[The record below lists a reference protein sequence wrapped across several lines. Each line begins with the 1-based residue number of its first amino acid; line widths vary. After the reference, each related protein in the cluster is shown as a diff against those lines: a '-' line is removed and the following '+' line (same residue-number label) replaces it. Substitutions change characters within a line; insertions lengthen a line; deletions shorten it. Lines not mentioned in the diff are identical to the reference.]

1 MSGTEGSRFLPDY
14 LSAVPDRWHVVLRPV
29 WLILLTLTLLLDISG
44 TVYNLRD
51 AYSNDPHFA
60 RIGLV
65 SEIENDGS
73 VTIENQPSGD
83 GKAPDLPPLSR
94 IVAIDGEAVP
104 RDTRVWEL
112 AGKLKRPDNARI
124 DLTVRRPN
132 GERVERTFVADPA
145 NLVET
150 GPSATIPRDWRIGIR
165 VAFSLATCLALIA
178 CAVLLYRRRARD
190 PVALLLSFS
199 FLLFAGT
206 IDPPLVMWLAIGL
219 GDLFDLWSTLAWVLL
234 VVALATFPD
243 GKFVPRLLRWLL
255 VLTPVAAVSL
265 AIDETPMALAATI
278 AFVLPLGLIGS
289 HVAKYRR
296 FEPGIERQQLK
307 WAAFGFAIGLALLSI
322 AFFIVSMM
330 PDSSQW
336 EPLVGLLVL
345 LLFEGGFL
353 AMAIGLLVSLIRFRL
368 WEADRVISKSAVS
381 AAVTLA
387 VGVLWTMSIDL
398 VKAAVEFS
406 LGQESTTISTVVGAV
421 LAAGIFAPTQA
432 LAQRW
437 ANNRLGNDRD
447 KIAALVPRL
456 VAWRATERPDEIG
469 QRALASLASTAHISS
484 GAILMDTPRGR
495 SLIAARDVMNP
506 EALAQPGANPEG
518 DGRFV
523 VKLPLEDEDGPV
535 GVLLL
540 GPRSDY
546 NRYNSDEL
554 DGLRAIVEPLAEALR
569 GAQRRVREVDSMQ
582 QVLSTVEERLA
593 RLEGGG
599 QTSPA

>member
-1 MSGTEGSRFLPDY
+1 MSDGMGSRFLPDH
-14 LSAVPDRWHVVLRPV
+14 LSAVPDRWHAVLRPV
-29 WLILLTLTLLLDISG
+29 WLIVLALTLLLDVSG
-44 TVYNLRD
+44 TVYNFRD

-60 RIGLV
+60 RIGLI

-73 VTIENQPSGD
+73 VTIENQPRGD
-83 GKAPDLPPLSR
+83 GKPLDLPPLSR

-104 RDTRVWEL
+104 HDTRVWDL
-112 AGKLKRPDNARI
+112 AARLKRPDNARI

-132 GERVERTFVADPA
+132 GERVERTVVADPA

-165 VAFSLATCLALIA
+165 IAFSLATCLALIA
-178 CAVLLYRRRARD
+178 CAALLYRRRARD

-206 IDPPLVMWLAIGL
+206 IDPPLVMWMAVGL
-219 GDLFDLWSTLAWVLL
+219 GDLFDLWSTVAWVLL
-234 VVALATFPD
+234 IIALATFPD
-243 GKFVPRLLRWLL
+243 GKFVPRPLRWLL
-255 VLTPVAAVSL
+255 VLTPLISISL
-265 AIDETPMALAATI
+265 AIDETPLALAATI

-307 WAAFGFAIGLALLSI
+307 WAAFGFAIGLVLLTI
-322 AFFIVSMM
+322 AFMIVAAM
-330 PDSSQW
+330 PESSQW
-336 EPLVGLLVL
+336 QPLVGLLVL

-469 QRALASLASTAHISS
+469 QRSLASLASTAHISS

-523 VKLPLEDEDGPV
+523 VKLPLEDDDGPV

-554 DGLRAIVEPLAEALR
+554 DGLRTVVEPLAEALR
-569 GAQRRVREVDSMQ
+569 GAQRRLREVDSMQ

-599 QTSPA
+599 RTSPA